1 MAFDDAGNLVVPKDA
16 FSCTEK
22 RRYRKEVECPKCQF
36 SFHVPQSQYWATC
49 RECHEVFAL

>member
-22 RRYRKEVECPKCQF
+22 RRFRKEVECPKCQF

-49 RECHEVFAL
+49 RVCHEVFAL